1 MSDPI
6 QLQVKL
12 ALVNA
17 RAALQNNNKME
28 ARRWASHAAKLDANC
43 EEAWL
48 ILGAVSSPAASLA
61 FIQRA
66 LEIDPHS
73 ERAIKG
79 MQWALKRL
87 QEQPINPDDTPRS
100 VSKRDTQPI
109 RVNRLDAPSAAS
121 KPAFT
126 IPVNETSN
134 INVTSEIDQGK
145 PSEPG
150 SSTVNPV
157 DALREEKTSQE
168 TKKPGK
174 AKKPAKKPRRKFLWV
189 LLTILLLL
197 LALVAVVVWAAIP
210 QWEALARSASAPIPA
225 DVLVKP
231 SLTPTSTNT
240 PTPTATATPTE
251 TPTPTATF
259 TPLPTNTPWPT
270 STPVPYSSPVPVS
283 SDLSGHWIDIDLSEQ
298 MLYAYDGDT
307 LVNSFVVST
316 GVAAHPTVTGTYYIY
331 VKYLYTDM
339 TGPGYY
345 LPDVPY
351 TMYFYSGYGIHGTY
365 WHNNFGHPMSHGC
378 VNMRTSDAAW
388 MFDFSEIGTPVVIH
402 Y

>member
-28 ARRWASHAAKLDANC
+28 ARRWASHAAKLDSNC

-48 ILGAVSSPAASLA
+48 IMGAVSSPSASLA

-87 QEQPINPDDTPRS
+87 QEQPIDPDETPRG
-100 VSKRDTQPI
+100 VTKRDTQPI
-109 RVNRLDAPSAAS
+109 RVNKPDSQNIAS

-126 IPVNETSN
+126 VPVADSLASQSE
-134 INVTSEIDQGK
+134 VTQNG
-145 PSEPG
+145 
-150 SSTVNPV
+150 TNPI
-157 DALREEKTSQE
+157 DALRAKQPVDDTKKSVDKKAK
-168 TKKPGK
+168 TKKPK
-174 AKKPAKKPRRKFLWV
+174 RKFPWILF
-189 LLTILLLL
+189 TILLLL
-197 LALVAVVVWAAIP
+197 LALLAVVIWAAIP
-210 QWEALARSASAPIPA
+210 QWEAMARSASAPIPA

-240 PTPTATATPTE
+240 PTPTPTPTPTE

-270 STPVPYSSPVPVS
+270 STPVPYSSPVPVTN
-283 SDLSGHWIDIDLSEQ
+283 DFSGHWIEIDLSEQ

-307 LVNSFVVST
+307 LVNSFLVST

-378 VNMRTSDAAW
+378 VNMRTSDAGW
-388 MFDFSEIGTPVVIH
+388 MFDFSEVGTPVVIH